1 MAEEKRDGFVKLGD
15 KWYALVATRIHAFR
29 TDPKYKGWQ
38 IVTTPTHGKVSILVK
53 AEIIN
58 AMGKVI
64 ATGHSEKPWRDGKAS
79 RSEGVER
86 TETAAVG
93 RALATLGLMADAGIA
108 SFEEVGDSMIEELTD
123 LRKQNEKLL
132 RQTMVLR
139 DCLESAARIRWAMK
153 REKWD
158 VAVESFEELSDDQKM
173 DLFAISTR
181 DGGIWTTQE
190 RNQMKQGEGI
200 VAARRAY
207 YGRDEEEITLDE

>member
-38 IVTTPTHGKVSILVK
+38 IVTTPTH
-53 AEIIN
+53 
-58 AMGKVI
+58 GKVI